1 MTMYVQI
8 DNDEVVINEEKLG
21 DVVVWAKSLNETKDM
36 LTLLRRHQAYYLRIP
51 NEKNEYFKNFNIH
64 PSNTDGYLEGKLE
77 QDEAQKLIDIGISID
92 ETPSN

>member
-36 LTLLRRHQAYYLRIP
+36 LTLLRRNQAYYLRIP
-51 NEKNEYFKNFNIH
+51 NEKNEYFKILIFILLTL
-64 PSNTDGYLEGKLE
+64 TDILRVSLNKMKL
-77 QDEAQKLIDIGISID
+77 K
-92 ETPSN
+92 N